1 MLVLGSVDVVR
12 DDKNGV
18 RWSKIVPLYE
28 VDAEGDLRQVAATAE
43 FPPDGKIFWPAAE
56 AVTVGDYLFCRVVEN
71 EGGSKEGRKDAFKV
85 QSASHAHELLD
96 FRGAGEPDQVRVS
109 LMSGAVPLGR
119 PLFVFCAGDRAV
131 GPLRFKR
138 TGSSATLELDVA
150 HPDRVEVR
158 RLSPGDYYRLPSG
171 KLFVRNENGVF
182 RGQLQGHVDWDR
194 TDLVIK
200 RALKFVVES
209 ARNSPTTPEERA
221 QLDLLS
227 KHARAAL
234 VDRNLQGASSEA
246 ELERSRLNRAAE
258 FLRGVLAKDMSVG
271 EELVAL
277 LRTHPKIQS
286 ELEQARVAAAAE
298 ARAAAQKALEGERT
312 AALKEVELLRA
323 NKDALRREVE
333 ALASERAAV
342 TTGLERVRAEA
353 ASVEAE
359 ISARVQAALARPAEL
374 LANVSLLRAA
384 GLGATLSS
392 GGATPPPPAG
402 PSLRWSSAPPL
413 EGDLVARLQG
423 ELRAVGVKS
432 LSAQR
437 MVAAFASRMVPVLL
451 GPAGLEALD
460 AFARVACGGRA
471 ITVSV
476 GAGFLDPGDLL
487 GANIGGEFVPRSGG
501 LHEALQAASGF
512 AGPSLVVLEGANRA
526 PIESYLMPL
535 LRRRALR
542 TPVPT
547 SVPIRGGGEFI
558 VPERLLFAATAVA
571 GATTLPMSADL
582 WDVAVAVE
590 VERAPTGGSRN
601 PPSEIAFEAL
611 QKPGVS
617 NAAVVQEV
625 LAEFPGAVLLE
636 ASLERY
642 AAALS
647 SVKDKAQVRAAL
659 FEGLVVPWLMSLSQE
674 EREAVLE
681 DGHAAPEQLA
691 VLSRMRR
698 RLS

>member
-1 MLVLGSVDVVR
+1 MLVLGSVEVVR
-12 DDKNGV
+12 D
-18 RWSKIVPLYE
+18 RWCKLVPLYE
-28 VDAEGDLRQVAATAE
+28 VDVQGNLRQVVATLE

-71 EGGSKEGRKDAFKV
+71 EAVAREGRKDAFRV
-85 QSASHAHELLD
+85 ESASASHAHEILD
-96 FRGAGEPDQVRVS
+96 FRWAGEPDQVRLA

-119 PLFVFCAGDRAV
+119 PLFAFCAGDRVV
-131 GPLRFKR
+131 GPLKFKR
-138 TGSSATLELDVA
+138 TGASAPLELDVA
-150 HPDRVEVR
+150 HPDRIDVR
-158 RLSPGDYYRLPSG
+158 RLWPGDYYQLANG
-171 KLFVRNENGVF
+171 KLFARKENGVF
-182 RGQLQGHVDWDR
+182 RGQLQGHVDWGP
-194 TDLVIK
+194 TDQVIK

-209 ARNSPTTPEERA
+209 ARSSPTTPEERA

-234 VDRNLQGASSEA
+234 VDRNLHGASSEG
-246 ELERSRLNRAAE
+246 ELERSRLSRAVE
-258 FLRGVLAKDMSVG
+258 FLRSVLAKEMSVG
-271 EELVAL
+271 EEFVSL
-277 LRTHPKIQS
+277 LRTHPKIQA
-286 ELEQARVAAAAE
+286 ELEEARAAAAAE
-298 ARAAAQKALEGERT
+298 ARATAQKALDGER
-312 AALKEVELLRA
+312 AEALREVELLRT
-323 NKDALRREVE
+323 NREALRREVE

-342 TTGLERVRAEA
+342 ATGLEGVRAEA

-359 ISARVQAALARPAEL
+359 ISARLQVALARPAEL

-384 GLGATLSS
+384 GLGATMSS
-392 GGATPPPPAG
+392 GGGARPPPAG

-413 EGDLVARLQG
+413 EGDLVARLQS

-437 MVAAFASRMVPVLL
+437 MVAAFASKMVPVLL

-460 AFARVACGGRA
+460 AFAQVACAGRR

-476 GAGFLDPGDLL
+476 GPGFLDPGELV
-487 GANIGGEFVPRSGG
+487 GVNIGQEFVPRSGG
-501 LHEALQAASGF
+501 LLEALQAASGF

-535 LRRRALR
+535 LRRRFLR
-542 TPVPT
+542 APVPT

-590 VERAPTGGSRN
+590 VDRAPTSGSRN
-601 PPSEIAFEAL
+601 PPSEVAFEAL

-647 SVKDKAQVRAAL
+647 SLKDKTQVRAAL
-659 FEGLVVPWLMSLSQE
+659 FEGLVAPWLMSLSQE